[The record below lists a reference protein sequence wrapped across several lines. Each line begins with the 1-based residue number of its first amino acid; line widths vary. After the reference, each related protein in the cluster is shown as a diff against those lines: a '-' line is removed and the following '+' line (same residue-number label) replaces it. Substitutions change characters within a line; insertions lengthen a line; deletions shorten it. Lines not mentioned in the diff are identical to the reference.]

1 LEFRERKVLVLVR
14 SRPFGKILNF
24 EGWRAAVGMYGMDH
38 HPTLLF
44 IGDGVYSM
52 MKTIDDKPIRMFK
65 STYEGFGG
73 RLCVSKRSLEER
85 GIAREELFDR
95 AEVLDSSG
103 IGALLTENEIAVT
116 F

>member
-1 LEFRERKVLVLVR
+1 MEFKERKVLVLVR
-14 SRPFGKILNF
+14 SKPFGKILNF

-38 HPTLLF
+38 QPTMLF

-52 MKTIDDKPIRMFK
+52 MKAIDDKPIRMFK

-85 GIAREELFDR
+85 GIVREELFDR
-95 AEVLDSSG
+95 AEVLDSAG
-103 IGALLTENEIAVT
+103 IGALFTENEIVVT